1 MNYADTIN
9 LFLQSMDTH
18 RHTRTN
24 TQMNCEPFGGLIQ
37 NIIYS
42 YIVGENS
49 ENLLVCAGGGGLS
62 CNIFIVLGVFLWLVS
77 SLCPF
82 LDKVSIRSSISK
94 I

>member
-49 ENLLVCAGGGGLS
+49 ENLLVCAGGGAELQYLY
-62 CNIFIVLGVFLWLVS
+62 CFRCIFMACFFSV
-77 SLCPF
+77 PF
-82 LDKVSIRSSISK
+82 SR
-94 I
+94 